1 MKFMMS
7 QNGFGSRYLGIVILY
22 HPDVDQIK
30 INISRYLPYID
41 KLLLWDNTP
50 NDNGYKDELISIDEK
65 KIIYKTDGR
74 NRGISAAL
82 NYAVTFAANNKF
94 DFLLTMDQD
103 SYWQNF
109 DVYIQCHN
117 KLRNIAVG
125 IYSPSVNSSKIHDTA
140 SEYTEVDHAIT
151 SGSIFPIK
159 MVNRI
164 GSFRSDFFVDGI
176 DIEYGYR
183 AKSNGYKTIRIN
195 SACLMQIFGKNTPR
209 KLLGFKYSV
218 PEYPACRLYE
228 ILRNHIIVWRTYPTV
243 ISKQSKRTIVF
254 TYFFR
259 FFIDI
264 LLFQDKKSAKLSALI
279 SGVFDGLRYRIKSC

>member
-103 SYWQNF
+103 SYLQNF

-140 SEYTEVDHAIT
+140 SE
-151 SGSIFPIK
+151 
-159 MVNRI
+159 
-164 GSFRSDFFVDGI
+164 
-176 DIEYGYR
+176 
-183 AKSNGYKTIRIN
+183 
-195 SACLMQIFGKNTPR
+195 
-209 KLLGFKYSV
+209 
-218 PEYPACRLYE
+218 
-228 ILRNHIIVWRTYPTV
+228 
-243 ISKQSKRTIVF
+243 
-254 TYFFR
+254 
-259 FFIDI
+259 
-264 LLFQDKKSAKLSALI
+264 
-279 SGVFDGLRYRIKSC
+279 